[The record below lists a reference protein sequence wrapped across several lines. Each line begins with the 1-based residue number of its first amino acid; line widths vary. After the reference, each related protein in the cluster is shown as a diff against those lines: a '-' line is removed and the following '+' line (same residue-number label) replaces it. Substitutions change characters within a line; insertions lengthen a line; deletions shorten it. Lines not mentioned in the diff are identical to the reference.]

1 MIFYK
6 SVRNISKLMNIFA
19 LHLQKNGNITVYSI
33 TTIFSCAENKLQFV
47 SAGETNGNLYMIKEQ
62 TKIVGN
68 LTVLSIFSI
77 FSIFS
82 FQKK

>member
-47 SAGETNGNLYMIKEQ
+47 SAGETNEKLFKIK
-62 TKIVGN
+62 
-68 LTVLSIFSI
+68 
-77 FSIFS
+77 
-82 FQKK
+82 